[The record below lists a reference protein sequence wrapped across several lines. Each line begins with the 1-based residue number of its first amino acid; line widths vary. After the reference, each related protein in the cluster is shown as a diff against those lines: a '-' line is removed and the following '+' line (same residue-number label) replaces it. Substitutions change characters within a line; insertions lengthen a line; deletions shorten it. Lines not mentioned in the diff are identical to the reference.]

1 MKEDRLPTTESAHA
15 ATVARGRSL
24 LYGLFSQV
32 YLKEPTASL
41 IGFFNSPE
49 ASSIIG
55 SLGAGSGSGSVAG
68 ACDTEG
74 LEAMEEEFTS
84 LFILP
89 GGVSPYESVRI
100 KGLLCQEPEWKAREF
115 YSRCGLEVPAGTNV
129 FADHIGMELD
139 FMARLAGSE
148 SKAAA
153 DGDDEGVRK
162 WRLLQEEFF
171 REHLDRWAFGFL
183 DDAIEYSALPFYKGV
198 SLLARDFLA
207 LEKKDLLRG

>member
-1 MKEDRLPTTESAHA
+1 MKENILPDIESADA
-15 ATVARGRSL
+15 ATPARGRSL
-24 LYGLFSQV
+24 LYGLFAQV

-49 ASSIIG
+49 ASAIIG
-55 SLGAGSGSGSVAG
+55 SPGVGSLSGSAAG
-68 ACDTEG
+68 GTVG
-74 LEAMEEEFTS
+74 LEALAEEFTS

-89 GGVSPYESVRI
+89 GGVSPYESVRL

-115 YSRCGLEVPAGTNV
+115 YSRCGLEAPAGANV

-153 DGDDEGVRK
+153 DGDGEGVRK
-162 WRLLQEEFF
+162 WRLLQAEFF